1 MSAPIT
7 LNLRARAFAT
17 AWLNAILATSKDK
30 DRPLLFRTMSVE
42 LFRDGVQLIS
52 TNGHALF
59 RTWVPSID
67 AINYPTPFPLVEEAP
82 ALAVVVQDA
91 SNFAKTFL
99 QTVYAATAGE
109 DGGIETLVLTVA
121 PVVDEAEPPLSEELQ
136 KSRLTLAAL
145 GQELHCPLFEQEYPN
160 WRALNFGIDRAE
172 LVDGM
177 TIAPAMFAM
186 VGRLRAV
193 WKVDCSFHGQT
204 KAIVVHATGDTEVL
218 GLLMPM
224 RREDAERTVPDPE
237 PVEVTP

>member
-7 LNLRARAFAT
+7 LTLNARAFAT
-17 AWLNAILATSKDK
+17 AWLNAILATGKDK
-30 DRPLLFRTMSVE
+30 DRPLLCRTISVE
-42 LFRDGVQLIS
+42 LFRDGVQLVS

-59 RTWVPSID
+59 RTWAPSTD
-67 AINYPTPFPLVEEAP
+67 AINYPTPFPLVEEDP
-82 ALAVVVQDA
+82 ARAVVVQDA

-99 QTVYAATAGE
+99 QTVYAATAGDAGLVE
-109 DGGIETLVLTVA
+109 SLVLTIA

-145 GQELHCPLFEQEYPN
+145 GQELHCPLFEQDYPN

-224 RREDAERTVPDPE
+224 RREDAERTVPDAE